1 MLKVKP
7 GAGVCVGAATCAGA
21 GVGVGVGAG
30 AAGVSV
36 GAGVLV
42 GGTGVSISTGV
53 AVGLKFAEVVDGGVG
68 VGAAIGEV
76 VAVIT
81 SGVAD
86 DAWATVGVGSKGVS
100 VGLVTEQAI
109 PAITNKTDRPKIGR
123 RSPAHNLFKV
133 KSSLT
138 VGVFKPSS

>member
-21 GVGVGVGAG
+21 GVGVGVCAG

-53 AVGLKFAEVVDGGVG
+53 GVGLKFAEVVDGGVG
-68 VGAAIGEV
+68 VSESVPEIA
-76 VAVIT
+76 

-86 DAWATVGVGSKGVS
+86 DPWATVGVGSTGVS

-109 PAITNKTDRPKIGR
+109 PAITNRTDRPKIGR

-138 VGVFKPSS
+138 FGGLQPDS